1 MWVWLTIEQLSKAHV
16 FLRKNNVLNFTAR
29 EKRFETQS
37 GVIVMKLSAWVD
49 QVAELT
55 KPDAIVWI
63 NGDQAQQNQITEL
76 LVENKTFIPLNSN
89 LRANSYLSRTDPRD
103 VARVE
108 ERTFICSENEVDAG
122 PTNNWMHPKIMREK
136 LTSLFNGSM
145 LGRVMYV
152 IPFSMG
158 PINSPLAKYG
168 VEITD
173 SPYVVSSMN
182 IMTRISS
189 EVVERINKGAEY
201 VPAVHTVGAPLID
214 LAGKKI
220 DDVPW
225 PCNPDVYV
233 VQFPETREIWSHGS
247 GYGGNSLLGKKA
259 MSLRIGSV
267 QGKDEGWLAEHMLLI
282 RVTSPTKKVY
292 HLAAAF
298 PSACGKTNLAMLR
311 PTIKGW
317 KVETIGDDIVWIKPN
332 AQGQLVAINPEAG
345 FFGVAPG
352 TGESTN
358 QVAMETVRSDTI
370 FTNVALTPE
379 GDVWWEG
386 MTDTV
391 PENLTDWQ
399 GKAWTPDSGRVA
411 AHPNSRFC
419 VPLANCPQL
428 VSDWELGEP
437 VVLDAILFGGRR
449 ATNVPLVAQSRSW
462 EHGVFIG
469 ATMASEQTA
478 AAEGPIGKLRRDPF
492 AMVPFAGYNMAQYWA
507 HWLSMGKSSDRSKLP
522 KIFQVNWFRKDQ
534 DGDFLWPGFG
544 ENSRVIAWVIGKI
557 SGAEIGIDSPLGQL
571 PAAGELNLSGLN
583 LKQETVDEL
592 FDINQVSWSAEIETI
607 KEFFAGFGD
616 QLPGELAT
624 ELSELESRIR
634 AAHHL

>member
-1 MWVWLTIEQLSKAHV
+1 V
-16 FLRKNNVLNFTAR
+16 
-29 EKRFETQS
+29 
-37 GVIVMKLSAWVD
+37 KLSAWVN

-55 KPDAIVWI
+55 EPEEIVWI
-63 NGDQAQQNQITEL
+63 TGEKEQQDQIL
-76 LVENKTFIPLNSN
+76 KILIENKTFIELNQR
-89 LRANSYLSRTDPRD
+89 LRPNSYLSRTDPGD

-108 ERTFICSENEVDAG
+108 ERTFICSENEIDAG
-122 PTNNWMHPKIMREK
+122 PTNNWMAPASMREK
-136 LTSLFNGSM
+136 LTGLFKGAM
-145 LGRVMYV
+145 RGRIMYV

-158 PINSPLAKYG
+158 PIDSPLAKYG

-173 SPYVVSSMN
+173 SAYVVSSMN

-189 EVVERINKGAEY
+189 EVVDRINKGAEY
-201 VPAVHTVGAPLID
+201 VPAVHTLGAPLID
-214 LAGKKI
+214 AAGSRSK
-220 DDVPW
+220 DVPW

-267 QGKDEGWLAEHMLLI
+267 QGRDEGWLAEHMLLI
-282 RVTSPTKKVY
+282 RITSPAKKIF

-311 PTIKGW
+311 PTIPGW

-332 AQGQLVAINPEAG
+332 EDGQLVAINPEAG

-358 QVAMETVRSDTI
+358 QAAMETVSSDTV

-386 MTDTV
+386 MTDQA
-391 PENLTDWQ
+391 PANLIDWQ
-399 GKAWTPDSGRVA
+399 GNPWTPDSGRLA

-428 VSDWELGEP
+428 VSDWQAGEP

-492 AMVPFAGYNMAQYWA
+492 AMVPFAGYNMAQYWS
-507 HWLSMGKSSDRSKLP
+507 HWLSMGKVSDPSKLP
-522 KIFQVNWFRKDQ
+522 KIFQVNWFKKGT
-534 DGDFLWPGFG
+534 DGSFLWPGFG
-544 ENSRVIAWVIGKI
+544 ENSRVIAWIMGKL
-557 SGAEIGIDSPLGQL
+557 SGELVGRESAIGQL
-571 PAAGELNLSGLN
+571 PAAGELNLSGLEIEQST
-583 LKQETVDEL
+583 LDQL
-592 FDINQVSWSAEIETI
+592 FEIDPESWSAEIETI
-607 KEFFAGFGD
+607 KEFFDGFGD
-616 QLPGELAT
+616 QLP
-624 ELSELESRIR
+624 SELELQLNELERRIESGR
-634 AAHHL
+634 

>member
-1 MWVWLTIEQLSKAHV
+1 
-16 FLRKNNVLNFTAR
+16 
-29 EKRFETQS
+29 
-37 GVIVMKLSAWVD
+37 MKLSAWVD
-49 QVAELT
+49 QIAELT
-55 KPDAIVWI
+55 KPDEIVWI
-63 NGDQAQQNQITEL
+63 TGEKAQQNQITEL
-76 LVENKTFIPLNSN
+76 LVANKTFIPLNPK
-89 LRANSYLSRTDPRD
+89 LRPNSYLSRTDPRD

-108 ERTFICSENEVDAG
+108 ERTFICSENEIDAG
-122 PTNNWMHPKIMREK
+122 PTNNWMAPKLMREK
-136 LTSLFNGSM
+136 LTGLFKGSM
-145 LGRVMYV
+145 RGRIMYV

-189 EVVERINKGAEY
+189 EVVERINNGAQY
-201 VPAVHTVGAPLID
+201 VPAVHTVGSPLID
-214 LAGKKI
+214 SAGNKAE
-220 DDVPW
+220 DVPW

-282 RVTSPTKKVY
+282 RVTSPEDKVY

-311 PTIKGW
+311 PTIPGW

-332 AQGQLVAINPEAG
+332 DKGELVAINPEAG

-358 QVAMETVRSDTI
+358 LTAIETVRSDTV
-370 FTNVALTPE
+370 FTNVALTE
-379 GDVWWEG
+379 DGDVWWEG
-386 MTDTV
+386 MTDTA
-391 PENLTDWQ
+391 PDNLTDWQ
-399 GKAWTPDSGRVA
+399 SNPWTPADTRLA

-428 VSDWELGEP
+428 VGDWELGEP

-507 HWLSMGKSSDRSKLP
+507 HWLSIGKAADRSKLP
-522 KIFQVNWFRKDQ
+522 KIFQVNWFRKGQ
-534 DGDFLWPGFG
+534 DGSFLWPGFG
-544 ENSRVIAWVIGKI
+544 ENSRVVDWVIRRV
-557 SGAEIGIDSPLGQL
+557 SGEVEGIDSALGLL
-571 PAAGELNLSGLN
+571 PANGELNLSGLE
-583 LKQETVDEL
+583 LDAKTVDQL
-592 FDINQVSWSAEIETI
+592 FEIDPVSWSAEIKSI
-607 KEFFAGFGD
+607 KEFFAEFGD
-616 QLPGELAT
+616 QLPEKLAT
-624 ELSELESRIR
+624 ELGELENRIR
-634 AAHHL
+634 GLIE

>member
-1 MWVWLTIEQLSKAHV
+1 M
-16 FLRKNNVLNFTAR
+16 N
-29 EKRFETQS
+29 
-37 GVIVMKLSAWVD
+37 LSAWVD
-49 QVAELT
+49 QVADLT
-55 KPDAIVWI
+55 EPDEIVWI
-63 NGDQAQQNQITEL
+63 TGEKDQQDQIVKL
-76 LVENKTFIPLNSN
+76 LIDNKTFIPLNPK
-89 LRANSYLSRTDPRD
+89 LRPNSYLSRTDPRD

-108 ERTFICSENEVDAG
+108 ERTFICSEKQIDAG
-122 PTNNWMHPKIMREK
+122 PTNNWMDPAAMREK
-136 LTSLFNGSM
+136 LNGLFKGSM
-145 LGRVMYV
+145 RGRVMYV

-158 PINSPLAKYG
+158 PIDSPLAKYG

-173 SPYVVSSMN
+173 SAYVVASMN

-189 EVVERINKGAEY
+189 EVVDRINSGASY
-201 VPAVHTVGAPLID
+201 VPAVHTLGAPLID
-214 LAGKKI
+214 SAGNKAE
-220 DDVPW
+220 DVPW

-267 QGKDEGWLAEHMLLI
+267 QGRDEGWLAEHMLLI
-282 RVTSPTKKVY
+282 RIESPTKKVY

-311 PTIKGW
+311 PTIPGW
-317 KVETIGDDIVWIKPN
+317 KVQTIGDDIVWIKPN
-332 AQGQLVAINPEAG
+332 DQGQLVAINPEAG

-358 QVAMETVRSDTI
+358 QAAMETVVSDTV

-386 MTDTV
+386 MTDKA
-391 PENLTDWQ
+391 PENLIDWQ
-399 GKAWTPDSGRVA
+399 GNPWTPDSGRLA

-428 VSDWELGEP
+428 VSDWEAGEP

-462 EHGVFIG
+462 QHGVFIG

-507 HWLSMGKSSDRSKLP
+507 HWLSIGKTSDPSKLP
-522 KIFQVNWFRKDQ
+522 KIFQVNWFKKGKD
-534 DGDFLWPGFG
+534 GSFLWPGFG
-544 ENSRVIAWVIGKI
+544 ENSRVIAWVIGKV
-557 SGAEIGIDSPLGQL
+557 SGETLGSDSPLGQL
-571 PAAGELNLSGLN
+571 PATGELDLSGLDVN
-583 LKQETVDEL
+583 QETIDQL
-592 FDINQVSWSAEIETI
+592 FDIDRASWSAEIDTI
-607 KEFFAGFGD
+607 KDFFEEFGD
-616 QLPGELAT
+616 ELPAELQTELA
-624 ELSELESRIR
+624 ELEKRIQL
-634 AAHHL
+634 AG

>member
-1 MWVWLTIEQLSKAHV
+1 M
-16 FLRKNNVLNFTAR
+16 N
-29 EKRFETQS
+29 
-37 GVIVMKLSAWVD
+37 LSAWVD
-49 QVAELT
+49 QVADLT
-55 KPDAIVWI
+55 EPDEIVWI
-63 NGDQAQQNQITEL
+63 TGEKDQQDQIVKL
-76 LVENKTFIPLNSN
+76 LIDNKTFIPLNPK
-89 LRANSYLSRTDPRD
+89 LRPNSYLSRTDPRD

-108 ERTFICSENEVDAG
+108 ERTFICSEKQIDAG
-122 PTNNWMHPKIMREK
+122 PTNNWMDPAAMREK
-136 LTSLFNGSM
+136 LNGLFKGSM
-145 LGRVMYV
+145 RGRVMYV

-158 PINSPLAKYG
+158 PIDSPLAKYG

-173 SPYVVSSMN
+173 SAYVVASMN

-189 EVVERINKGAEY
+189 EVVDRINNGANY
-201 VPAVHTVGAPLID
+201 VPAVHTLGAPLID
-214 LAGKKI
+214 SAGNKSE
-220 DDVPW
+220 DVPW

-267 QGKDEGWLAEHMLLI
+267 QGRDEGWLAEHMLLI
-282 RVTSPTKKVY
+282 RIESPAKKVY

-311 PTIKGW
+311 PTIPGW
-317 KVETIGDDIVWIKPN
+317 KVQTIGDDIVWIKPN
-332 AQGQLVAINPEAG
+332 DQGHLVAINPEAG

-352 TGESTN
+352 TGVSTN
-358 QVAMETVRSDTI
+358 QAAMETVVSDTV

-386 MTDTV
+386 MTDKA
-391 PENLTDWQ
+391 PQSLIDWQ
-399 GKAWTPDSGRVA
+399 GNPWTPDSGRLA

-419 VPLANCPQL
+419 VPLSNCPQL
-428 VSDWELGEP
+428 VSDWEAGEP

-462 EHGVFIG
+462 QHGVFIG

-507 HWLSMGKSSDRSKLP
+507 HWLSIGKTSDPSKLP
-522 KIFQVNWFRKDQ
+522 KIFQVNWFKKGKD
-534 DGDFLWPGFG
+534 GSFLWPGFG
-544 ENSRVIAWVIGKI
+544 ENSRVIAWVIGKV
-557 SGAEIGIDSPLGQL
+557 SGETLGSDSPLGQL
-571 PAAGELNLSGLN
+571 PATGELDLSGLDVN
-583 LKQETVDEL
+583 QEIIDQL
-592 FDINQVSWSAEIETI
+592 FDIDPASWSAEIDTI
-607 KEFFAGFGD
+607 KDFFDEFGD
-616 QLPGELAT
+616 ELPAELKTELA
-624 ELSELESRIR
+624 ELETRIQSVR
-634 AAHHL
+634 

>member
-1 MWVWLTIEQLSKAHV
+1 
-16 FLRKNNVLNFTAR
+16 
-29 EKRFETQS
+29 
-37 GVIVMKLSAWVD
+37 
-49 QVAELT
+49 
-55 KPDAIVWI
+55 
-63 NGDQAQQNQITEL
+63 
-76 LVENKTFIPLNSN
+76 
-89 LRANSYLSRTDPRD
+89 
-103 VARVE
+103 
-108 ERTFICSENEVDAG
+108 
-122 PTNNWMHPKIMREK
+122 
-136 LTSLFNGSM
+136 
-145 LGRVMYV
+145 MYV

-158 PINSPLAKYG
+158 PIDSPLAKYG
-168 VEITD
+168 VELTD

-189 EVVERINKGAEY
+189 EVVNRINAGADY
-201 VPAVHTVGAPLID
+201 VPAVHTLGAPLID
-214 LAGKKI
+214 SSGNRSA
-220 DDVPW
+220 DVPW

-267 QGKDEGWLAEHMLLI
+267 LGRDQGWLAEHMLLI
-282 RVTSPTKKVY
+282 RVTSPSNKVY

-311 PTIKGW
+311 PTIPGW

-332 AQGQLVAINPEAG
+332 EHGQLVAINPEAG

-358 QVAMETVRSDTI
+358 QAAMETVSSDTV

-386 MTDTV
+386 MTDTA
-391 PENLTDWQ
+391 PKELIDWQ
-399 GKAWTPDSGRVA
+399 GNHWSPDSGRVA

-428 VSDWELGEP
+428 ASDWEAGDP

-492 AMVPFAGYNMAQYWA
+492 AMVPFAGYNMANYWS
-507 HWLSMGKSSDRSKLP
+507 HWLSMGATADKSKLP
-522 KIFQVNWFRKDQ
+522 KIFQVNWFRKDSA
-534 DGDFLWPGFG
+534 GKFIWPGFG
-544 ENSRVIAWVIGKI
+544 ENSRVVAWIIGRV
-557 SGAEIGIDSPLGQL
+557 SDELEGVESPLGRL
-571 PAAGELNLSGLN
+571 PASGELNLSGLN
-583 LKQETVDEL
+583 LDQNTLDQL
-592 FDINQVSWSAEIETI
+592 FEIDANSWSAEIETI
-607 KEFFAGFGD
+607 KEFFAEFGP
-616 QLPGELAT
+616 QLPSELAAELT
-624 ELSELESRIR
+624 ELENRIQLVR
-634 AAHHL
+634 

>member
-1 MWVWLTIEQLSKAHV
+1 
-16 FLRKNNVLNFTAR
+16 
-29 EKRFETQS
+29 
-37 GVIVMKLSAWVD
+37 MKLFAWVD

-55 KPDAIVWI
+55 KPDEIVWI
-63 NGDQAQQNQITEL
+63 TGEKAQQDQITEL
-76 LVENKTFIPLNSN
+76 LVANKTFIPLNPK
-89 LRANSYLSRTDPRD
+89 LRPNSYISRTDPRD

-108 ERTFICSENEVDAG
+108 ERTFICSENEIDAG
-122 PTNNWMHPKIMREK
+122 PTNNWMAPKLMREK
-136 LTSLFNGSM
+136 LTALFKGSM
-145 LGRVMYV
+145 RGRVMYV

-189 EVVERINKGAEY
+189 EVVERINKGAQY
-201 VPAVHTVGAPLID
+201 VPAVHTVGSPLID
-214 LAGKKI
+214 SAGNKSE
-220 DDVPW
+220 DVPW

-282 RVTSPTKKVY
+282 RVTSPENKVY

-311 PTIKGW
+311 PTIPGW

-332 AQGQLVAINPEAG
+332 DQGQLVAINPEAG

-358 QVAMETVRSDTI
+358 LTALETVRSDTV
-370 FTNVALTPE
+370 FTNVALTE
-379 GDVWWEG
+379 DGDVWWEG
-386 MTDTV
+386 MTDTA
-391 PENLTDWQ
+391 PDNLTDWQ
-399 GKAWTPDSGRVA
+399 SNPWTPADGRLA

-428 VSDWELGEP
+428 VGDWELGEP

-507 HWLSMGKSSDRSKLP
+507 HWLSIGKAADRSKLP
-522 KIFQVNWFRKDQ
+522 KIFQVNWFRKGQ
-534 DGDFLWPGFG
+534 DGRFLWPGFG
-544 ENSRVIAWVIGKI
+544 ENSRVVDWVIRRV
-557 SGAEIGIDSPLGQL
+557 SGEVEGIDSALGLL
-571 PAAGELNLSGLN
+571 PANGELNLSGLE
-583 LKQETVDEL
+583 LDAKTVHQL
-592 FDINQVSWSAEIETI
+592 FEINPVSWSAEIKSI
-607 KEFFAGFGD
+607 KEFFAEFGD
-616 QLPGELAT
+616 QLPEELAT
-624 ELSELESRIR
+624 ELNGLEKQMRELVE
-634 AAHHL
+634 

>member
-1 MWVWLTIEQLSKAHV
+1 
-16 FLRKNNVLNFTAR
+16 
-29 EKRFETQS
+29 
-37 GVIVMKLSAWVD
+37 MKLSAWVN

-55 KPDAIVWI
+55 KPDEVIWI
-63 NGDQAQQNQITEL
+63 TGEKEQQDQITEL
-76 LVENKTFIPLNSN
+76 LVRNKTFIPLNPK
-89 LRANSYLSRTDPRD
+89 LRPNSYLSRTDPRD

-122 PTNNWMHPKIMREK
+122 PTNNWMAPKLMREK
-136 LTSLFNGSM
+136 LNGLFSGCM
-145 LGRVMYV
+145 RGRVMYV

-158 PINSPLAKYG
+158 PLNSPLVKYG
-168 VEITD
+168 VELTD
-173 SPYVVSSMN
+173 SPYVVASMN

-189 EVVERINKGAEY
+189 EVVDRINDGAEY
-201 VPAVHTVGAPLID
+201 VPAVHTIGSPLID
-214 LAGKKI
+214 SAGNRSE
-220 DDVPW
+220 DVPW

-267 QGKDEGWLAEHMLLI
+267 QGRDEGWLAEHMLLI
-282 RVTSPTKKVY
+282 RITSPSKKIF

-311 PTIKGW
+311 PTIPGW

-332 AQGQLVAINPEAG
+332 SQGQLVAINPEAG

-358 QVAMETVRSDTI
+358 QAAMETVRSDTV
-370 FTNVALTPE
+370 FTNVALTPD

-386 MTDTV
+386 MTDKA

-399 GKAWTPDSGRVA
+399 GNPWTPDSGRLA

-428 VSDWELGEP
+428 VSDYEAGEP

-492 AMVPFAGYNMAQYWA
+492 AMVPFTGYNMAQYFA
-507 HWLSMGKSSDRSKLP
+507 HWLKIGKGSDTSKLP
-522 KIFQVNWFRKDQ
+522 KIFQVNWFKKGT
-534 DGDFLWPGFG
+534 DGSFLWPGFG
-544 ENSRVIAWVIGKI
+544 ENSRVIAWVIGKV
-557 SGAEIGIDSPLGQL
+557 SGEFVGKDSALGNI
-571 PAAGELNLSGLN
+571 PAAGELDLSGLE
-583 LKQETVDEL
+583 LDQLTVDEL
-592 FDINQVSWSAEIETI
+592 FAIEPVSWSAEISTI
-607 KEFFAGFGD
+607 RDFFDSFGD
-616 QLPGELAT
+616 QLPSELDAELT
-624 ELSELESRIR
+624 ELEKRIQSVR
-634 AAHHL
+634 

>member
-1 MWVWLTIEQLSKAHV
+1 M
-16 FLRKNNVLNFTAR
+16 N
-29 EKRFETQS
+29 
-37 GVIVMKLSAWVD
+37 LSAWVD
-49 QVAELT
+49 QVADLT
-55 KPDAIVWI
+55 EPDEIVWI
-63 NGDQAQQNQITEL
+63 TGEKDQQDQIVKL
-76 LVENKTFIPLNSN
+76 LIDNKTFIPLNPK
-89 LRANSYLSRTDPRD
+89 LRPNSYLSRTDPRD

-108 ERTFICSENEVDAG
+108 ERTFICSEKQIDAG
-122 PTNNWMHPKIMREK
+122 PTNNWMDPAAMREK
-136 LTSLFNGSM
+136 LNGLFKGSM
-145 LGRVMYV
+145 RGRVMYV

-158 PINSPLAKYG
+158 PIDSPLAKYG

-173 SPYVVSSMN
+173 SAYVVASMN

-189 EVVERINKGAEY
+189 EVVDRINSGASY
-201 VPAVHTVGAPLID
+201 VPAVHTLGAPLID
-214 LAGKKI
+214 SAGNKAE
-220 DDVPW
+220 DVPW

-267 QGKDEGWLAEHMLLI
+267 QGRDEGWLAEHMLLI
-282 RVTSPTKKVY
+282 RIESPTKKVY

-311 PTIKGW
+311 PTIPGW
-317 KVETIGDDIVWIKPN
+317 KVQTIGDDIVWIKPN
-332 AQGQLVAINPEAG
+332 DQGQLVAINPEAG

-358 QVAMETVRSDTI
+358 QAAMETVVSDTV

-386 MTDTV
+386 MTDKA
-391 PENLTDWQ
+391 PENLIDWQ
-399 GKAWTPDSGRVA
+399 GNPWTPDSGRLA

-428 VSDWELGEP
+428 VSDWEAGEP

-462 EHGVFIG
+462 QHGVFIG

-507 HWLSMGKSSDRSKLP
+507 HWLSIGKTSDPSKLP
-522 KIFQVNWFRKDQ
+522 KIFQVNWFKKDK
-534 DGDFLWPGFG
+534 DGSFLWPGFG
-544 ENSRVIAWVIGKI
+544 ENSRVIAWIIGKV
-557 SGAEIGIDSPLGQL
+557 SGETLGSDSPLGQL
-571 PAAGELNLSGLN
+571 PAIGELDLSGLDVN
-583 LKQETVDEL
+583 QETMDKLFAIDSASWAAEIDTIKDFFEEFGDEL
-592 FDINQVSWSAEIETI
+592 PAELKT
-607 KEFFAGFGD
+607 
-616 QLPGELAT
+616 ELA
-624 ELSELESRIR
+624 ELDQRIQSVR
-634 AAHHL
+634 

>member
-1 MWVWLTIEQLSKAHV
+1 MLGAVSQQNLAVLELHLTIDQ
-16 FLRKNNVLNFTAR
+16 
-29 EKRFETQS
+29 TQS
-37 GVIVMKLSAWVD
+37 GVIDLKLAAWVD
-49 QVAELT
+49 EVAKLT
-55 KPDAIVWI
+55 EPDEVVWI
-63 NGDQAQQNQITEL
+63 TGEKSQQDQITQL
-76 LVENKTFIPLNSN
+76 LVENKTFIPLNPE
-89 LRANSYLSRTDPRD
+89 LRPNSYLTRTDPRD

-108 ERTFICSENEVDAG
+108 ERTFICSESKVDAG
-122 PTNNWMHPKIMREK
+122 PTNNWMAPTLMRQK
-136 LTSLFNGSM
+136 LSELFKASM
-145 LGRVMYV
+145 RGRVMYV

-158 PINSPLAKYG
+158 PIDSPLAKYG
-168 VEITD
+168 VELTD

-189 EVVERINKGAEY
+189 EVVNRINAGADY
-201 VPAVHTVGAPLID
+201 VPAVHTLGAPLID
-214 LAGKKI
+214 SSGNRSA
-220 DDVPW
+220 DVPW

-267 QGKDEGWLAEHMLLI
+267 LGRDQGWLAEHMLLI
-282 RVTSPTKKVY
+282 RVTSPSNKVY

-311 PTIKGW
+311 PTIPGW

-332 AQGQLVAINPEAG
+332 EHGQLVAINPEAG

-358 QVAMETVRSDTI
+358 QAAMETVSSDTV

-386 MTDTV
+386 MTDTA
-391 PENLTDWQ
+391 PKELIDWQ
-399 GKAWTPDSGRVA
+399 GNHWSPDSGRVA

-428 VSDWELGEP
+428 ASDWEAGNP

-492 AMVPFAGYNMAQYWA
+492 AMVPFAGYNMANYWS
-507 HWLSMGKSSDRSKLP
+507 HWLSMGATADKSKLP
-522 KIFQVNWFRKDQ
+522 KIFQVNWFRKDSA
-534 DGDFLWPGFG
+534 GKFLWPGFG
-544 ENSRVIAWVIGKI
+544 ENSRVVAWIIGRV
-557 SGAEIGIDSPLGQL
+557 SDELEGVESPLGRL
-571 PAAGELNLSGLN
+571 PASGELNVTGLN
-583 LKQETVDEL
+583 LDQNTLDQL
-592 FDINQVSWSAEIETI
+592 FEIDANSWSAEIENI
-607 KEFFAGFGD
+607 KEFFAEFGP
-616 QLPGELAT
+616 QLPSELAAELT
-624 ELSELESRIR
+624 ELENRIELVR
-634 AAHHL
+634 

>member
-1 MWVWLTIEQLSKAHV
+1 M
-16 FLRKNNVLNFTAR
+16 N
-29 EKRFETQS
+29 
-37 GVIVMKLSAWVD
+37 LSAWVD
-49 QVAELT
+49 QVADLT
-55 KPDAIVWI
+55 EPEEIVWI
-63 NGDQAQQNQITEL
+63 TGEKNQQDQIVKL
-76 LVENKTFIPLNSN
+76 LIDNKTFIPLNPK
-89 LRANSYLSRTDPRD
+89 LRPESYLSRTDPRD

-108 ERTFICSENEVDAG
+108 ERTFICSEKQTDAG
-122 PTNNWMHPKIMREK
+122 PTNNWMEPATMRQK
-136 LTSLFNGSM
+136 LNGLFKGSM
-145 LGRVMYV
+145 RGRVMYV

-158 PINSPLAKYG
+158 PIDSPLAKYG

-173 SPYVVSSMN
+173 SAYVVASMN
-182 IMTRISS
+182 IMTRISR
-189 EVVERINKGAEY
+189 EVVERINNGAKY
-201 VPAVHTVGAPLID
+201 VPAVHTVGSPLID
-214 LAGKKI
+214 SAGEKI
-220 DDVPW
+220 EDVPW

-267 QGKDEGWLAEHMLLI
+267 QGRDEGWLAEHMLLI
-282 RVTSPTKKVY
+282 RVTTPANKAY

-311 PTIKGW
+311 PTIPGW

-332 AQGQLVAINPEAG
+332 DKGQLVAINPEAG

-358 QVAMETVRSDTI
+358 QAAMETVVSDTV

-386 MTDTV
+386 MTDTA
-391 PENLTDWQ
+391 PDNLTDWQ
-399 GKAWTPDSGRVA
+399 GNPWTPKSGTLA

-507 HWLSMGKSSDRSKLP
+507 HWLSIGKNSDRSKLP
-522 KIFQVNWFRKDQ
+522 KIFQVNWFKKDK
-534 DGDFLWPGFG
+534 DGSFLWPGFG
-544 ENSRVIAWVIGKI
+544 ENSRVIAWIIGKV
-557 SGAEIGIDSPLGQL
+557 SGETLGSDSPLGQL
-571 PAAGELNLSGLN
+571 PASGELNLSGLDVN
-583 LKQETVDEL
+583 KETLDQL
-592 FDINQVSWSAEIETI
+592 FDIDPASWSAEIDTI
-607 KEFFAGFGD
+607 KDFFEGFGD
-616 QLPGELAT
+616 ELPAELKTELA
-624 ELSELESRIR
+624 ELEKRIESVR
-634 AAHHL
+634 

>member
-1 MWVWLTIEQLSKAHV
+1 MQ
-16 FLRKNNVLNFTAR
+16 
-29 EKRFETQS
+29 
-37 GVIVMKLSAWVD
+37 LSAWV
-49 QVAELT
+49 
-55 KPDAIVWI
+55 
-63 NGDQAQQNQITEL
+63 NQIADLTEPDEIAWITGEKSQQEQIINL
-76 LVENKTFIPLNSN
+76 LVANKTFIPLNPK
-89 LRANSYLSRTDPRD
+89 LRPNSYLSRTDPGD

-108 ERTFICSENEVDAG
+108 ERTYICSEQQIDAG
-122 PTNNWMHPKIMREK
+122 PTNNWMEPHVMREK
-136 LTSLFNGSM
+136 LQRLFKGSM
-145 LGRVMYV
+145 RGRVMYV

-173 SPYVVSSMN
+173 SAYVVASMN

-189 EVVERINKGAEY
+189 EVVERISNGAPY
-201 VPAVHTVGAPLID
+201 VPAVHTLGAPLID
-214 LAGKKI
+214 SAGNKSK
-220 DDVPW
+220 DVPW

-282 RVTSPTKKVY
+282 RVTSPARKVY

-311 PTIKGW
+311 PTIPGW

-332 AQGQLVAINPEAG
+332 DQGQLVAINPEAG

-358 QVAMETVRSDTI
+358 QAAMETVASDTV

-379 GDVWWEG
+379 ADVWWEG
-386 MTDTV
+386 MTDAV
-391 PENLTDWQ
+391 PANLIDWQ
-399 GKAWTPDSGRVA
+399 SKPWTPESGSVA

-428 VSDWELGEP
+428 VSDWQIGEP

-462 EHGVFIG
+462 EHGVFMG

-478 AAEGPIGKLRRDPF
+478 AAEGPIGQLRRDPF
-492 AMVPFAGYNMAQYWA
+492 AMVPFAGYNMAQYFG
-507 HWLSMGKSSDRSKLP
+507 HWLSMGKISDPSKLP
-522 KIFQVNWFRKDQ
+522 KIFQVNWFKKDKE
-534 DGDFLWPGFG
+534 GRFLWPGFG
-544 ENSRVIAWVIGKI
+544 ENSRVIAWIIGKVSGDVIGT
-557 SGAEIGIDSPLGQL
+557 DSPLGKI
-571 PAAGELNLSGLN
+571 PAAGELDISGLEID
-583 LKQETVDEL
+583 QPT
-592 FDINQVSWSAEIETI
+592 INQLFEIDSKSWSAEIETI
-607 KEFFAGFGD
+607 KDFFGEFGN
-616 QLPGELAT
+616 QLPSELFQ
-624 ELSELESRIR
+624 ELSELEKRIQ
-634 AAHHL
+634 LNG

>member
-1 MWVWLTIEQLSKAHV
+1 VDEVAKLTE
-16 FLRKNNVLNFTAR
+16 
-29 EKRFETQS
+29 
-37 GVIVMKLSAWVD
+37 
-49 QVAELT
+49 
-55 KPDAIVWI
+55 PDEIVWI
-63 NGDQAQQNQITEL
+63 TGEKDQQDQITQL
-76 LVENKTFIPLNSN
+76 LIDNKTFIPLNPK
-89 LRANSYLSRTDPRD
+89 LRPNSYLTRTDPRD

-108 ERTFICSENEVDAG
+108 ERTYICSENEVDAG
-122 PTNNWMHPKIMREK
+122 PTNNWMDPILMRQK
-136 LTSLFNGSM
+136 LSGLFKGSM
-145 LGRVMYV
+145 RGRVMYV

-158 PINSPLAKYG
+158 PLDSALAKYG

-189 EVVERINKGAEY
+189 EVVNLINQGADY
-201 VPAVHTVGAPLID
+201 VPAVHTLGAPLID
-214 LAGKKI
+214 ASGNRFA
-220 DDVPW
+220 DVPW

-267 QGKDEGWLAEHMLLI
+267 LGKDQGWLAEHMLLI
-282 RVTSPTKKVY
+282 RITSPANKVY

-311 PTIKGW
+311 PTIPGW
-317 KVETIGDDIVWIKPN
+317 KVETIVDDIVWIKPN
-332 AQGQLVAINPEAG
+332 EHGQLVAINPEAG

-358 QVAMETVRSDTI
+358 QAAMETVRSNTV
-370 FTNVALTPE
+370 FTNVALTLD

-386 MTDTV
+386 MTDTA
-391 PENLTDWQ
+391 PNELIDWQ
-399 GKAWTPDSGRVA
+399 GNPWTPDSGRVA

-428 VSDWELGEP
+428 AGDWESGEP

-492 AMVPFAGYNMAQYWA
+492 AMVPFAGYNMANYWS
-507 HWLSMGKSSDRSKLP
+507 HWLSMGTKDDPSKLP
-522 KIFQVNWFRKDQ
+522 KIFQVNWFRKDSN
-534 DGDFLWPGFG
+534 GKFLWPGFG
-544 ENSRVIAWVIGKI
+544 ENSRVVAWIIGRI
-557 SGAEIGIDSPLGQL
+557 SQDFEGVDSPLGRL
-571 PAAGELNLSGLN
+571 PATGELNVAGLSIDQNALN
-583 LKQETVDEL
+583 QL
-592 FDINQVSWSAEIETI
+592 FEIDANSWSAEIETI
-607 KEFFAGFGD
+607 KEFFAEFGPELPS
-616 QLPGELAT
+616 QLTAQ
-624 ELSELESRIR
+624 LSELESR
-634 AAHHL
+634 LELVS

>member
-1 MWVWLTIEQLSKAHV
+1 M
-16 FLRKNNVLNFTAR
+16 N
-29 EKRFETQS
+29 
-37 GVIVMKLSAWVD
+37 LSAWVD
-49 QVAELT
+49 QVADLT
-55 KPDAIVWI
+55 EPDEIVWI
-63 NGDQAQQNQITEL
+63 TGEKDQQDQIVKL
-76 LVENKTFIPLNSN
+76 LIDNKTFIPLNPK
-89 LRANSYLSRTDPRD
+89 LRPNSYLSRTDPGD

-108 ERTFICSENEVDAG
+108 ERTFICSEKQIDAG
-122 PTNNWMHPKIMREK
+122 PTNNWMDPAAMREK
-136 LTSLFNGSM
+136 LNGLFKGSM
-145 LGRVMYV
+145 RGRVMYV

-158 PINSPLAKYG
+158 PIDSPLAKYG

-173 SPYVVSSMN
+173 SAYVVASMN

-189 EVVERINKGAEY
+189 EVVDRINNGANY
-201 VPAVHTVGAPLID
+201 VPAVHTLGAPLID
-214 LAGKKI
+214 SAGNKSE
-220 DDVPW
+220 DVPW

-267 QGKDEGWLAEHMLLI
+267 QGRDEGWLAEHMLLI
-282 RVTSPTKKVY
+282 RIESPTKKVY

-311 PTIKGW
+311 PTIPGW
-317 KVETIGDDIVWIKPN
+317 KVQTIGDDIVWIKPN
-332 AQGQLVAINPEAG
+332 DQGQLVAINPEAG

-358 QVAMETVRSDTI
+358 QAAMETVVSDTV

-386 MTDTV
+386 MTDKA
-391 PENLTDWQ
+391 PENLIDWQ
-399 GKAWTPDSGRVA
+399 GNPWTPDSGRLA

-428 VSDWELGEP
+428 VSDWEAGEP

-462 EHGVFIG
+462 QHGVFIG

-507 HWLSMGKSSDRSKLP
+507 HWLSIGKTSDPSKLP
-522 KIFQVNWFRKDQ
+522 KIFQVNWFKKDK
-534 DGDFLWPGFG
+534 DGSFLWPGFG
-544 ENSRVIAWVIGKI
+544 ENSRVIAWVIGKV
-557 SGAEIGIDSPLGQL
+557 SGETLGSDSPLGQL
-571 PAAGELNLSGLN
+571 PAIGELDLSGLDVN
-583 LKQETVDEL
+583 QETMDQLFAIDSASWAAEIDTIKDFFEEFGDEL
-592 FDINQVSWSAEIETI
+592 PAELKT
-607 KEFFAGFGD
+607 
-616 QLPGELAT
+616 ELA
-624 ELSELESRIR
+624 ELDQRIQSVR
-634 AAHHL
+634 

>member
-1 MWVWLTIEQLSKAHV
+1 
-16 FLRKNNVLNFTAR
+16 
-29 EKRFETQS
+29 
-37 GVIVMKLSAWVD
+37 MKLSAWVS

-55 KPDAIVWI
+55 EPDDIVWI
-63 NGDQAQQNQITEL
+63 TGDRAQQDQITSV
-76 LVENKTFIPLNSN
+76 LVNNKTFIPLNPK
-89 LRANSYLSRTDPRD
+89 LRPNSYLSRTDPRD

-108 ERTFICSENEVDAG
+108 ERTYICSENESDAG
-122 PTNNWMHPKIMREK
+122 PTNNWMDPKLMREK
-136 LTSLFNGSM
+136 LNGLFKGCM
-145 LGRVMYV
+145 RGRVMYV

-173 SPYVVSSMN
+173 SPYVVASMN

-189 EVVERINKGAEY
+189 EVVDRINEGAEY
-201 VPAVHTVGAPLID
+201 VPAVHTVGSPLID
-214 LAGKKI
+214 AAGNRSE
-220 DDVPW
+220 DVPW

-267 QGKDEGWLAEHMLLI
+267 QGRDEGWLAEHMLLI
-282 RVTSPTKKVY
+282 RITSPSEKVY

-311 PTIKGW
+311 PTIPGW

-332 AQGQLVAINPEAG
+332 DKGQLVAINPEAG

-358 QVAMETVRSDTI
+358 QAAIDTVRSDTV
-370 FTNVALTPE
+370 FTNVALTPD

-386 MTDTV
+386 MTDQA
-391 PENLTDWQ
+391 PANLIDWQ
-399 GKAWTPDSGRVA
+399 GNPWTPADGRVA

-428 VSDWELGEP
+428 VSDWEAGEP

-449 ATNVPLVAQSRSW
+449 ATNLPLVAQSRSW

-492 AMVPFAGYNMAQYWA
+492 AMVPFAGYNMAQYWG
-507 HWLSMGKSSDRSKLP
+507 HWLSIGKVSDRSKLP
-522 KIFQVNWFRKDQ
+522 KIFQVNWFKKGKD
-534 DGDFLWPGFG
+534 GSFLWPGFG
-544 ENSRVIAWVIGKI
+544 ENSRVIAWVIGKV
-557 SGAEIGIDSPLGQL
+557 SGDLVGTDSALGEI
-571 PAAGELNLSGLN
+571 PAAGELDLSGLD
-583 LKQETVDEL
+583 LDEAT
-592 FDINQVSWSAEIETI
+592 INQLFEIDKASWSAEIETI
-607 KEFFAGFGD
+607 REFFAGFGN
-616 QLPGELAT
+616 QLPSELAT
-624 ELSELESRIR
+624 ELAELEKRIQLVR
-634 AAHHL
+634 

>member
-1 MWVWLTIEQLSKAHV
+1 
-16 FLRKNNVLNFTAR
+16 
-29 EKRFETQS
+29 
-37 GVIVMKLSAWVD
+37 MKLFAWVD

-55 KPDAIVWI
+55 KPDEIVWI
-63 NGDQAQQNQITEL
+63 TGEKAQQDQITEL
-76 LVENKTFIPLNSN
+76 LVANKTFIPLNPK
-89 LRANSYLSRTDPRD
+89 LRPNSYISRTDPRD

-108 ERTFICSENEVDAG
+108 ERTFICSENEIDAG
-122 PTNNWMHPKIMREK
+122 PTNNWMAPKLMREK
-136 LTSLFNGSM
+136 LTALFKGSM
-145 LGRVMYV
+145 RGRVMYV

-189 EVVERINKGAEY
+189 EVVERINKGAQY
-201 VPAVHTVGAPLID
+201 VPAVHTVGSPLID
-214 LAGKKI
+214 SAGNKSE
-220 DDVPW
+220 DVPW

-282 RVTSPTKKVY
+282 RVTSPENKVY

-311 PTIKGW
+311 PTIPGW

-332 AQGQLVAINPEAG
+332 DQGQLVAINPEAG

-358 QVAMETVRSDTI
+358 LTALETVRSDTV
-370 FTNVALTPE
+370 FTNVALTE
-379 GDVWWEG
+379 DGDVWWEG
-386 MTDTV
+386 MTDTA
-391 PENLTDWQ
+391 PDNLTDWQ
-399 GKAWTPDSGRVA
+399 SNPWTPADGRLA

-428 VSDWELGEP
+428 VGDWELGEP

-492 AMVPFAGYNMAQYWA
+492 AMVPFAGYNMAQYWS
-507 HWLSMGKSSDRSKLP
+507 HWLSIGKAADRSKLP
-522 KIFQVNWFRKDQ
+522 KIFQVNWFRKGQ
-534 DGDFLWPGFG
+534 DGRFLWPGFG
-544 ENSRVIAWVIGKI
+544 ENSRVVDWVIRRV
-557 SGAEIGIDSPLGQL
+557 SGEVEGIDSALGLL
-571 PAAGELNLSGLN
+571 PANGELNLSGLE
-583 LKQETVDEL
+583 LDAKTVHQL
-592 FDINQVSWSAEIETI
+592 FEINPVSWSAEIKSI
-607 KEFFAGFGD
+607 KEFFAEFGD
-616 QLPGELAT
+616 QLPEELAT
-624 ELSELESRIR
+624 ELNGLEKQMRELVE
-634 AAHHL
+634 

>member
-1 MWVWLTIEQLSKAHV
+1 
-16 FLRKNNVLNFTAR
+16 
-29 EKRFETQS
+29 
-37 GVIVMKLSAWVD
+37 MKLTAWVD

-55 KPDAIVWI
+55 EPDEIVWI
-63 NGDQAQQNQITEL
+63 TGEKSQQDQVVKL
-76 LVENKTFIPLNSN
+76 LIANKTFIPLNPK
-89 LRANSYLSRTDPRD
+89 LRPNSFLSRTDPRD

-108 ERTFICSENEVDAG
+108 ERTYICSEKQIDAG
-122 PTNNWMHPKIMREK
+122 PTNNWMDPSVMREK
-136 LTSLFNGSM
+136 LQGLFKGSM
-145 LGRVMYV
+145 RGRVMYV

-173 SPYVVSSMN
+173 SPYVVASMN

-189 EVVERINKGAEY
+189 QVVELINNGEEY
-201 VPAVHTVGAPLID
+201 VPAVHTLGAPLID
-214 LAGKKI
+214 SAGNKSK
-220 DDVPW
+220 DVPW

-282 RVTSPTKKVY
+282 RVTSPANKVY

-311 PTIKGW
+311 PTIPGW

-332 AQGQLVAINPEAG
+332 DQGQLVAINPEAG

-358 QVAMETVRSDTI
+358 QAAIETVASDTV

-386 MTDTV
+386 MTDKA
-391 PENLTDWQ
+391 PANLIDWQ
-399 GKAWTPDSGRVA
+399 SNPWTPESGSLA

-428 VSDWELGEP
+428 VSDWQAGEP

-449 ATNVPLVAQSRSW
+449 ATNVPLVAQSNSW
-462 EHGVFIG
+462 EHGVFMG

-478 AAEGPIGKLRRDPF
+478 AAEGPIGQLRRDPF
-492 AMVPFAGYNMAQYWA
+492 AMVPFAGYNMAQYFG
-507 HWLSMGKSSDRSKLP
+507 HWLSMAKIPDRSKLP
-522 KIFQVNWFRKDQ
+522 KIFQVNWFKKDK
-534 DGDFLWPGFG
+534 DGSFLWPGFG
-544 ENSRVIAWVIGKI
+544 ENSRVIAWVIGKVA
-557 SGAEIGIDSPLGQL
+557 GEVIGSDSALGKL
-571 PAAGELNLSGLN
+571 PAPGELNLSGLDIDQAT
-583 LKQETVDEL
+583 LDQL
-592 FDINQVSWSAEIETI
+592 FEIDPTSWSAEIETI
-607 KEFFAGFGD
+607 KQFFGEFGN
-616 QLPGELAT
+616 QLPS
-624 ELSELESRIR
+624 ELSAELIELEKRIQSVS
-634 AAHHL
+634 

>member
-1 MWVWLTIEQLSKAHV
+1 
-16 FLRKNNVLNFTAR
+16 
-29 EKRFETQS
+29 
-37 GVIVMKLSAWVD
+37 
-49 QVAELT
+49 
-55 KPDAIVWI
+55 
-63 NGDQAQQNQITEL
+63 
-76 LVENKTFIPLNSN
+76 
-89 LRANSYLSRTDPRD
+89 
-103 VARVE
+103 
-108 ERTFICSENEVDAG
+108 
-122 PTNNWMHPKIMREK
+122 
-136 LTSLFNGSM
+136 
-145 LGRVMYV
+145 MYV

-158 PINSPLAKYG
+158 PIDSPLAKYG
-168 VEITD
+168 VELTD

-189 EVVERINKGAEY
+189 EVVNRINEGADY
-201 VPAVHTVGAPLID
+201 VPAVHTLGAPLID
-214 LAGKKI
+214 SSGNRSA
-220 DDVPW
+220 DVPW

-267 QGKDEGWLAEHMLLI
+267 LGRDQGWLAEHMLLI
-282 RVTSPTKKVY
+282 RVTSPANKVY

-311 PTIKGW
+311 PTIPGW

-332 AQGQLVAINPEAG
+332 EHGQLVAINPEAG

-358 QVAMETVRSDTI
+358 QAAMETVSSDTV

-386 MTDTV
+386 MTDTA
-391 PENLTDWQ
+391 PKELIDWQ
-399 GKAWTPDSGRVA
+399 GNHWSPDSGRVA

-428 VSDWELGEP
+428 ASDWEAGDP

-492 AMVPFAGYNMAQYWA
+492 AMVPFAGYNMANYWS
-507 HWLSMGKSSDRSKLP
+507 HWLSMGAKADRSKLP
-522 KIFQVNWFRKDQ
+522 KVFQVNWFRKDSA
-534 DGDFLWPGFG
+534 GKFLWPGFG
-544 ENSRVIAWVIGKI
+544 ENSRVVAWIIGRV
-557 SGAEIGIDSPLGQL
+557 SEELEGVDSPLGRL
-571 PAAGELNLSGLN
+571 PASGEFNLSGLN
-583 LKQETVDEL
+583 LDQNTLDQL
-592 FDINQVSWSAEIETI
+592 FEIDANSWSAEIETI
-607 KEFFAGFGD
+607 KEFFAEFGPE
-616 QLPGELAT
+616 LPSELAA
-624 ELSELESRIR
+624 ELAELENRIELVR
-634 AAHHL
+634 

>member
-1 MWVWLTIEQLSKAHV
+1 M
-16 FLRKNNVLNFTAR
+16 N
-29 EKRFETQS
+29 
-37 GVIVMKLSAWVD
+37 LSAWVD
-49 QVAELT
+49 QVADLT
-55 KPDAIVWI
+55 EPEEIVWI
-63 NGDQAQQNQITEL
+63 TGKKDQQDQIVKL
-76 LVENKTFIPLNSN
+76 LIDNKTFIPLNPK
-89 LRANSYLSRTDPRD
+89 LRPNSFLSRTDPRD

-108 ERTFICSENEVDAG
+108 ERTFICSEKQTDAG
-122 PTNNWMHPKIMREK
+122 PTNNWMEPAAMRQK
-136 LTSLFNGSM
+136 LNGLFKGSM
-145 LGRVMYV
+145 RGRVMYV

-158 PINSPLAKYG
+158 PIDSPLAKYG

-173 SPYVVSSMN
+173 SAYVVASMN

-189 EVVERINKGAEY
+189 EVVERINNGAKY
-201 VPAVHTVGAPLID
+201 VPAVHTVGSPLID
-214 LAGKKI
+214 SAGEKI
-220 DDVPW
+220 ADVPW

-267 QGKDEGWLAEHMLLI
+267 QGRDEGWLAEHMLLI
-282 RVTSPTKKVY
+282 RVTTPANKVY

-311 PTIKGW
+311 PTIPGW

-332 AQGQLVAINPEAG
+332 DKGQLVAINPEAG

-358 QVAMETVRSDTI
+358 QAAMETVVSDTV

-386 MTDTV
+386 MTDTA
-391 PENLTDWQ
+391 PDNLTDWQ
-399 GKAWTPDSGRVA
+399 GNPWTPKSGTLA

-507 HWLSMGKSSDRSKLP
+507 HWLSIGKNSDRSKLP
-522 KIFQVNWFRKDQ
+522 KIFQVNWFKKGKD
-534 DGDFLWPGFG
+534 GSFLWPGFG
-544 ENSRVIAWVIGKI
+544 ENSRVIAWVIGRI
-557 SGAEIGIDSPLGQL
+557 SGEVVGADSALGQL
-571 PAAGELNLSGLN
+571 PAVGELNLSGLN
-583 LKQETVDEL
+583 LNPEIVDQL
-592 FDINQVSWSAEIETI
+592 FEIDQVSWFAEIDTI
-607 KEFFAGFGD
+607 KEFFAGFGN
-616 QLPGELAT
+616 QLPGELVT
-624 ELSELESRIR
+624 ELSELENRIQL
-634 AAHHL
+634 AG

>member
-1 MWVWLTIEQLSKAHV
+1 M
-16 FLRKNNVLNFTAR
+16 N
-29 EKRFETQS
+29 
-37 GVIVMKLSAWVD
+37 LSAWVD
-49 QVAELT
+49 QVADLT
-55 KPDAIVWI
+55 EPEEIVWI
-63 NGDQAQQNQITEL
+63 TGEKNQQDQIVKL
-76 LVENKTFIPLNSN
+76 LIDNKTFIPLNPK
-89 LRANSYLSRTDPRD
+89 LRPESYLSRTDPRD

-108 ERTFICSENEVDAG
+108 ERTFICSEKQTDAG
-122 PTNNWMHPKIMREK
+122 PTNNWMEPATMRQK
-136 LTSLFNGSM
+136 LNGLFKGSM
-145 LGRVMYV
+145 RGRVMYV

-158 PINSPLAKYG
+158 PIDSPLAKYG

-173 SPYVVSSMN
+173 SAYVVASMN
-182 IMTRISS
+182 IMTRISR
-189 EVVERINKGAEY
+189 EVVERINNGAKY
-201 VPAVHTVGAPLID
+201 VPAVHTVGSPLID
-214 LAGKKI
+214 SAGEKI
-220 DDVPW
+220 EDVPW

-267 QGKDEGWLAEHMLLI
+267 QGRDEGWLAEHMLLI
-282 RVTSPTKKVY
+282 RVTTPANKAY

-311 PTIKGW
+311 PTIPGW

-332 AQGQLVAINPEAG
+332 DKGQLVAINPEAG

-358 QVAMETVRSDTI
+358 QAAMETVRSGTV

-386 MTDTV
+386 MTDTA
-391 PENLTDWQ
+391 PDNLTDWQ
-399 GKAWTPDSGRVA
+399 GNPWTPKGGTLA

-507 HWLSMGKSSDRSKLP
+507 HWLSIGKNSDRSKLP
-522 KIFQVNWFRKDQ
+522 KIFQVNWFKKDK
-534 DGDFLWPGFG
+534 DGSFLWPGFG
-544 ENSRVIAWVIGKI
+544 ENSRVIAWIIGKV
-557 SGAEIGIDSPLGQL
+557 SGETLGSDSPLGQL
-571 PAAGELNLSGLN
+571 PASGELNLSGLDVN
-583 LKQETVDEL
+583 KETLDQL
-592 FDINQVSWSAEIETI
+592 FDIDPASWSAEIDTI
-607 KEFFAGFGD
+607 KDFFEGFGD
-616 QLPGELAT
+616 ELPAELKTELA
-624 ELSELESRIR
+624 ELEKRIESVR
-634 AAHHL
+634 

>member
-1 MWVWLTIEQLSKAHV
+1 M
-16 FLRKNNVLNFTAR
+16 
-29 EKRFETQS
+29 FETQS
-37 GVIVMKLSAWVD
+37 GVVSMNLSAWVD

-55 KPDAIVWI
+55 EPDEIVWI
-63 NGDQAQQNQITEL
+63 TGEKAQQDQITEL
-76 LVENKTFIPLNSN
+76 LVANKTFIPLNPN
-89 LRANSYLSRTDPRD
+89 LRPNSYLSRTDHRD

-122 PTNNWMHPKIMREK
+122 PTNNWMAPKLMREK
-136 LTSLFNGSM
+136 LTGLFKGSM
-145 LGRVMYV
+145 RGRVMYV

-189 EVVERINKGAEY
+189 EVVDRINTGADY
-201 VPAVHTVGAPLID
+201 VPAVHTVGSPLID
-214 LAGKKI
+214 SAGNKSE
-220 DDVPW
+220 DVPW

-282 RVTSPTKKVY
+282 RVTSPEDRVY

-311 PTIKGW
+311 PTIPGW
-317 KVETIGDDIVWIKPN
+317 KVQTIGDDIVWIKPN
-332 AQGQLVAINPEAG
+332 GKGQLVAINPEAG

-358 QVAMETVRSDTI
+358 LTAMETVRSDTV
-370 FTNVALTPE
+370 FTNVALTAD

-386 MTDTV
+386 MTDTA
-391 PENLTDWQ
+391 PDNLTDWQ
-399 GKAWTPDSGRVA
+399 GNPWTPNEGRLA

-428 VSDWELGEP
+428 VSDWEIGEP

-492 AMVPFAGYNMAQYWA
+492 AMVPFAGYNMARYWA
-507 HWLSMGKSSDRSKLP
+507 HWISIGKAADRSKLP
-522 KIFQVNWFRKDQ
+522 KIFQVNWFRKGQ
-534 DGDFLWPGFG
+534 DGSFLWPGFG
-544 ENSRVIAWVIGKI
+544 ENSRVVDWVIRKV
-557 SGAEIGIDSPLGQL
+557 SGEVEGNDSALGLL
-571 PAAGELNLSGLN
+571 PAQGELNLSGLE
-583 LKQETVDEL
+583 LDPKTVDQL
-592 FDINQVSWSAEIETI
+592 FEIDPISWSAETESI

-616 QLPGELAT
+616 QLPEELAT
-624 ELSELESRIR
+624 ELSELENRIR
-634 AAHHL
+634 LVG

>member
-1 MWVWLTIEQLSKAHV
+1 MLGAVRQQNLAILELVLTIDQ
-16 FLRKNNVLNFTAR
+16 
-29 EKRFETQS
+29 TQS
-37 GVIVMKLSAWVD
+37 GVIDLKLAAWVD
-49 QVAELT
+49 EVARLT
-55 KPDAIVWI
+55 EPDEVVWI
-63 NGDQAQQNQITEL
+63 TGEKSQQDQITQL
-76 LVENKTFIPLNSN
+76 LVENKTFIPLNPE
-89 LRANSYLSRTDPRD
+89 LRPNSYLTRTDPRD

-108 ERTFICSENEVDAG
+108 ERTFICSESKVDAG
-122 PTNNWMHPKIMREK
+122 PTNNWMAPTLMRQK
-136 LTSLFNGSM
+136 LSELFKASM
-145 LGRVMYV
+145 RGRVMYV

-158 PINSPLAKYG
+158 PIDSPLAKYG

-189 EVVERINKGAEY
+189 EVVKRINDGADY
-201 VPAVHTVGAPLID
+201 VPAVHTLGAPLID
-214 LAGKKI
+214 SSGNRSA
-220 DDVPW
+220 DVPW

-267 QGKDEGWLAEHMLLI
+267 LGRDQGWLAEHMLLI
-282 RVTSPTKKVY
+282 RVTSPSNKVY

-311 PTIKGW
+311 PTIPGW

-332 AQGQLVAINPEAG
+332 EQGQLVAINPEAG

-358 QVAMETVRSDTI
+358 QAAMETVSSDTV

-386 MTDTV
+386 MTDTA
-391 PENLTDWQ
+391 PKELIDWQ
-399 GKAWTPDSGRVA
+399 GNHWSPDSGRVA

-428 VSDWELGEP
+428 ASNWEAGDP

-492 AMVPFAGYNMAQYWA
+492 AMVPFAGYNMASYWS
-507 HWLSMGKSSDRSKLP
+507 HWLSMGASADKSKLP
-522 KIFQVNWFRKDQ
+522 KIFQVNWFRKDSA
-534 DGDFLWPGFG
+534 GKFLWPGFG
-544 ENSRVIAWVIGKI
+544 ENSRVLAWIIGRV
-557 SGAEIGIDSPLGQL
+557 SDELEGVESPLGCL
-571 PAAGELNLSGLN
+571 PASGELNVSGLN
-583 LKQETVDEL
+583 LDQNTLEQL
-592 FDINQVSWSAEIETI
+592 FEIDANSWSAEIETI
-607 KEFFAGFGD
+607 KEFFAEFGP
-616 QLPGELAT
+616 QLPSELAAELT
-624 ELSELESRIR
+624 ELENRIQLVR
-634 AAHHL
+634 

>member
-1 MWVWLTIEQLSKAHV
+1 
-16 FLRKNNVLNFTAR
+16 
-29 EKRFETQS
+29 
-37 GVIVMKLSAWVD
+37 MKLSAWVN

-55 KPDAIVWI
+55 EPEEIVWI
-63 NGDQAQQNQITEL
+63 TGEKEQQDQIL
-76 LVENKTFIPLNSN
+76 KILIENKTFIELNQK
-89 LRANSYLSRTDPRD
+89 LRPNSYLSRTDPGD

-108 ERTFICSENEVDAG
+108 ERTFICSENEIDAG
-122 PTNNWMHPKIMREK
+122 PTNNWMAPASMREK
-136 LTSLFNGSM
+136 LTGLFKGAM
-145 LGRVMYV
+145 RGRIMYV

-158 PINSPLAKYG
+158 PIDSPLAKYG

-173 SPYVVSSMN
+173 SAYVVSSMN

-189 EVVERINKGAEY
+189 EVVDRINKGAEY
-201 VPAVHTVGAPLID
+201 VPAVHTLGAPLIAA
-214 LAGKKI
+214 AGSRSK
-220 DDVPW
+220 DVPW

-267 QGKDEGWLAEHMLLI
+267 QGRDEGWLAEHMLLI
-282 RVTSPTKKVY
+282 RITSPAKKIF

-311 PTIKGW
+311 PTIPGW

-332 AQGQLVAINPEAG
+332 EDGQLVAINPEAG

-358 QVAMETVRSDTI
+358 QAAMETVSSDTV

-386 MTDTV
+386 MTDQA
-391 PENLTDWQ
+391 PANLIDWQ
-399 GKAWTPDSGRVA
+399 GNPWTPDSGRLA

-428 VSDWELGEP
+428 VSDWQAGEP

-492 AMVPFAGYNMAQYWA
+492 AMVPFAGYNMAQYWS
-507 HWLSMGKSSDRSKLP
+507 HWLSMGKVSDPSKLP
-522 KIFQVNWFRKDQ
+522 KIFQVNWFKKGT
-534 DGDFLWPGFG
+534 DGSFLWPGFG
-544 ENSRVIAWVIGKI
+544 ENSRVIAWIMGKI
-557 SGAEIGIDSPLGQL
+557 SGELVGLESAIGQL
-571 PAAGELNLSGLN
+571 PAAGELNLLGLEIEQST
-583 LKQETVDEL
+583 LDQL
-592 FDINQVSWSAEIETI
+592 FEIDPESWSAEIETI
-607 KEFFAGFGD
+607 KEFFDGFGN
-616 QLPGELAT
+616 QLP
-624 ELSELESRIR
+624 SELELQLNELERRIESGR
-634 AAHHL
+634 

>member
-1 MWVWLTIEQLSKAHV
+1 
-16 FLRKNNVLNFTAR
+16 
-29 EKRFETQS
+29 
-37 GVIVMKLSAWVD
+37 MKLFAWVD

-55 KPDAIVWI
+55 KPDEIVWI
-63 NGDQAQQNQITEL
+63 TGEKAQQDQITEL
-76 LVENKTFIPLNSN
+76 LVANKTFIPLNPK
-89 LRANSYLSRTDPRD
+89 LRPNSYLSRTDPRD

-108 ERTFICSENEVDAG
+108 ERTFICSENEIDAG
-122 PTNNWMHPKIMREK
+122 PTNNWMAPKLMREK
-136 LTSLFNGSM
+136 LTALFKGSM
-145 LGRVMYV
+145 RGRVMYV

-189 EVVERINKGAEY
+189 EVVERINKGAQY
-201 VPAVHTVGAPLID
+201 VPAVHTVGSPLID
-214 LAGKKI
+214 SAGNKSE
-220 DDVPW
+220 DVPW

-282 RVTSPTKKVY
+282 RVTSPENRVY

-311 PTIKGW
+311 PTIPGW

-332 AQGQLVAINPEAG
+332 DQGQLVAINPEAG

-358 QVAMETVRSDTI
+358 LTALETVRSDTV
-370 FTNVALTPE
+370 FTNVALTE
-379 GDVWWEG
+379 DGDVWWEG
-386 MTDTV
+386 MTDTA
-391 PENLTDWQ
+391 PDNLTDWQ
-399 GKAWTPDSGRVA
+399 SNPWTPADGRLA

-428 VSDWELGEP
+428 VGDWELGEP

-507 HWLSMGKSSDRSKLP
+507 HWLSIGKAADRSKLP
-522 KIFQVNWFRKDQ
+522 KIFQVNWFRKGQ
-534 DGDFLWPGFG
+534 DGRFLWPGFG
-544 ENSRVIAWVIGKI
+544 ENSRVVDWVIRRV
-557 SGAEIGIDSPLGQL
+557 SGEVEGIDSALGLL
-571 PAAGELNLSGLN
+571 PANGELNLSGLE
-583 LKQETVDEL
+583 LDAKTVHQL
-592 FDINQVSWSAEIETI
+592 FEINPVSWSAEIKSI
-607 KEFFAGFGD
+607 KEFFAEFGD
-616 QLPGELAT
+616 QLPEELAT
-624 ELSELESRIR
+624 ELNGLEKQMRELVE
-634 AAHHL
+634 

>member
-1 MWVWLTIEQLSKAHV
+1 
-16 FLRKNNVLNFTAR
+16 
-29 EKRFETQS
+29 
-37 GVIVMKLSAWVD
+37 MKLSAWVS

-55 KPDAIVWI
+55 EPDDIVWI
-63 NGDQAQQNQITEL
+63 TGDRAQQDQITSV
-76 LVENKTFIPLNSN
+76 LVNNKTFIPLNPK
-89 LRANSYLSRTDPRD
+89 LRPNSYLSRTDPRD

-108 ERTFICSENEVDAG
+108 ERTYICSQNESDAG
-122 PTNNWMHPKIMREK
+122 PTNNWMDPKLMREK
-136 LTSLFNGSM
+136 LNGLFKGCM
-145 LGRVMYV
+145 RGRVMYV

-173 SPYVVSSMN
+173 SPYVVASMN

-189 EVVERINKGAEY
+189 EVVDRINEGAEY
-201 VPAVHTVGAPLID
+201 VPAVHTVGSPLID
-214 LAGKKI
+214 SSGNRSE
-220 DDVPW
+220 DVPW

-267 QGKDEGWLAEHMLLI
+267 QGRDEGWLAEHMLLI
-282 RVTSPTKKVY
+282 RITSPSEKVY

-311 PTIKGW
+311 PTIPGW

-332 AQGQLVAINPEAG
+332 DKGQLVAINPEAG

-358 QVAMETVRSDTI
+358 QAAIDTVRSDTV
-370 FTNVALTPE
+370 FTNVALTPD

-386 MTDTV
+386 MTDQA
-391 PENLTDWQ
+391 PANLIDWQ
-399 GKAWTPDSGRVA
+399 GNPWTPADGRVA

-428 VSDWELGEP
+428 VSDWEAGEP

-492 AMVPFAGYNMAQYWA
+492 AMVPFAGYNMAQYWG
-507 HWLSMGKSSDRSKLP
+507 HWLSIGKLSDKSKLP
-522 KIFQVNWFRKDQ
+522 NIFQVNWFKKAKD
-534 DGDFLWPGFG
+534 GSFLWPGFG
-544 ENSRVIAWVIGKI
+544 ENSRVIAWVIGKV
-557 SGAEIGIDSPLGQL
+557 SGDLAGTDSALGEI
-571 PAAGELNLSGLN
+571 PAAGELDLSGLD
-583 LKQETVDEL
+583 LDEAT
-592 FDINQVSWSAEIETI
+592 INQLFEIDKASWSAEIDTI
-607 KEFFAGFGD
+607 REFFAGFGN
-616 QLPGELAT
+616 QLPSELAT
-624 ELSELESRIR
+624 ELAELEKRIQSVR
-634 AAHHL
+634 

>member
-1 MWVWLTIEQLSKAHV
+1 
-16 FLRKNNVLNFTAR
+16 
-29 EKRFETQS
+29 
-37 GVIVMKLSAWVD
+37 MKLTSWVD
-49 QVAELT
+49 TIAELT
-55 KPDAIVWI
+55 QPDQVIWI
-63 NGDQAQQNQITEL
+63 TGEKSQQDQITAL
-76 LVENKTFIPLNSN
+76 LVENQTFIPLNQK
-89 LRANSYLSRTDPRD
+89 LRPNSYLARTDPRD

-122 PTNNWMHPKIMREK
+122 PTNNWMDPSLMREK
-136 LTSLFNGSM
+136 LSGLFRGSM
-145 LGRVMYV
+145 RGRVMYV

-158 PINSPLAKYG
+158 ILDSPLAKLG

-173 SPYVVSSMN
+173 SPYVVSSMQ
-182 IMTRISS
+182 IMTRVSS
-189 EVVERINKGAEY
+189 EVVDRINSGSQF

-214 LAGKKI
+214 DNGERT

-267 QGKDEGWLAEHMLLI
+267 LGRDEGWLAEHMLLI
-282 RVTSPTKKVY
+282 RVTAPSGKVY

-311 PTIKGW
+311 LTIPGW
-317 KVETIGDDIVWIKPN
+317 KVETIGDDIVWIRPN
-332 AQGQLVAINPEAG
+332 DSGQLVAINPEAG

-358 QVAMETVRSDTI
+358 QTAMDTVRSDTV
-370 FTNVALTPE
+370 FTNVALTPD

-386 MTDTV
+386 MTDLA
-391 PENLTDWQ
+391 PSELTDWQ
-399 GKAWTPDSGRVA
+399 GNHWTPDSGHLA

-419 VPLANCPQL
+419 VPLSNCPQL
-428 VSDWELGEP
+428 IEDWKTGEP

-462 EHGVFIG
+462 EHGIFIG

-492 AMVPFAGYNMAQYWA
+492 AMVPFAGYNMANYWE
-507 HWLSMGKSSDRSKLP
+507 HWLSMGRIGDRSKLP
-522 KIFQVNWFRKDQ
+522 EIFQVNWFRKSK
-534 DGDFLWPGFG
+534 DGQYLWPGFG
-544 ENSRVIAWVIGKI
+544 ENSRVIAWIIGRI
-557 SGAEIGIDSPLGQL
+557 SGELEGFDSPLGKI
-571 PAAGELNLSGLN
+571 PSNGELDLAGL
-583 LKQETVDEL
+583 K
-592 FDINQVSWSAEIETI
+592 
-607 KEFFAGFGD
+607 
-616 QLPGELAT
+616 
-624 ELSELESRIR
+624 LSELDIQKLFEVEPDSWTAEINNIKQFFNEFGENLPPELNAELVELEGRINR
-634 AAHHL
+634 TK

>member
-1 MWVWLTIEQLSKAHV
+1 M
-16 FLRKNNVLNFTAR
+16 N
-29 EKRFETQS
+29 
-37 GVIVMKLSAWVD
+37 LSAWVD
-49 QVAELT
+49 QVADLT
-55 KPDAIVWI
+55 EPDEIVWI
-63 NGDQAQQNQITEL
+63 TGEKDQQDQIVKL
-76 LVENKTFIPLNSN
+76 LIDNKTFIPLNPK
-89 LRANSYLSRTDPRD
+89 LRPNSYLSRTDPRD

-108 ERTFICSENEVDAG
+108 ERTFICSEKQIDAG
-122 PTNNWMHPKIMREK
+122 PTNNWMDPAAMREK
-136 LTSLFNGSM
+136 LNGLFKGSM
-145 LGRVMYV
+145 RGRVMYV

-158 PINSPLAKYG
+158 PIDSPLAKYG

-173 SPYVVSSMN
+173 SAYVVASMN

-189 EVVERINKGAEY
+189 EVVDRINNGANY
-201 VPAVHTVGAPLID
+201 VPAVHTLGAPLID
-214 LAGKKI
+214 SAGNKSE
-220 DDVPW
+220 DVPW

-267 QGKDEGWLAEHMLLI
+267 QGRDEGWLAEHMLLI
-282 RVTSPTKKVY
+282 RIESPAKKVY

-311 PTIKGW
+311 PTIPGW
-317 KVETIGDDIVWIKPN
+317 KVQTIGDDIVWIKPN
-332 AQGQLVAINPEAG
+332 DQGHLVAINPEAG

-352 TGESTN
+352 TGVSTN
-358 QVAMETVRSDTI
+358 QAAMETIVSNTV

-386 MTDTV
+386 MTDKA
-391 PENLTDWQ
+391 PENLIDWQ
-399 GKAWTPDSGRVA
+399 GNPWTPDSGRLA

-428 VSDWELGEP
+428 VSDWEAGEP

-462 EHGVFIG
+462 QHGVFIG

-507 HWLSMGKSSDRSKLP
+507 HWLSIGKTSDPSKLP
-522 KIFQVNWFRKDQ
+522 KIFQVNWFKKDK
-534 DGDFLWPGFG
+534 DGSFLWPGFG
-544 ENSRVIAWVIGKI
+544 ENSRVIAWIIGKV
-557 SGAEIGIDSPLGQL
+557 SGETLGSDSPLGQL
-571 PAAGELNLSGLN
+571 PASGELNLSGLDVN
-583 LKQETVDEL
+583 KETLDQL
-592 FDINQVSWSAEIETI
+592 FDIDPASWSAEIDTI
-607 KEFFAGFGD
+607 KDFFEGFGD
-616 QLPGELAT
+616 ELPAELKTELA
-624 ELSELESRIR
+624 ELEKRIQSVR
-634 AAHHL
+634 